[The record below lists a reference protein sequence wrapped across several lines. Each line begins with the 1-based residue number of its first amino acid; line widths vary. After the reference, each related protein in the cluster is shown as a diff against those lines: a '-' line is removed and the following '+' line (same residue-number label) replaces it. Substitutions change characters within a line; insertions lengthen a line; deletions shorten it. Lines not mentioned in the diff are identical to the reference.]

1 MTFLHQPVF
10 LDQAAEILCAAP
22 GRRFVDATLGGG
34 GHAAA
39 ILTRRPDAELLGI
52 DRDPNAI
59 DAASQR
65 LASLA
70 SRAHLCHD
78 RFSNLEA
85 CAASIGWQTVDGVLL
100 DLGVSS
106 PQLDTPERGFSFR
119 FDGPLDMRMDPSAQ
133 TNTAADLLNNLSE
146 TELADLFFN
155 YGEERMSRR
164 IARAIVARR
173 QEKPWQRTHDL
184 AQLLEKI
191 VGYKHQHGL
200 HPATRCFQALRIA
213 VNHELEE
220 LENTLPVAAR
230 LLSPQGRIAVI
241 SFHSLEDRLVKN
253 FFRHESSSC
262 VCPPGLPV
270 CTCGKTA
277 SLTLLTRKALRP
289 TAAETQANPR
299 ASCAKLRAASKNE
312 TMNTADHF

>member
-1 MTFLHQPVF
+1 MTFLHQSVF

-34 GHAAA
+34 GHAEA
-39 ILTRRPDAELLGI
+39 ILTRRQDAELLGI

-59 DAASQR
+59 NAASQR
-65 LASLA
+65 LASF
-70 SRAHLCHD
+70 SNRTHLCHD
-78 RFSNLEA
+78 NFSNLEA
-85 CAASIGWQTVDGVLL
+85 CVASIGWQTIDGVLL

-133 TNTAADLLNNLSE
+133 TDTAADLLNNLTE
-146 TELADLFFN
+146 TELADIFFN
-155 YGEERMSRR
+155 YGEERLSRR

-173 QEKPWQRTHDL
+173 QEKPWQGTSEL

-213 VNHELEE
+213 VNHELDE

-230 LLSPQGRIAVI
+230 LLNPQGRIAVI

-253 FFRHESSSC
+253 FFRHESASC

-270 CTCGKTA
+270 CVCDKTA
-277 SLTLLTRKALRP
+277 TLTILTRKALRP
-289 TAAETQANPR
+289 TTAETQANPR
-299 ASCAKLRAASKNE
+299 ASCAKLRAASKN
-312 TMNTADHF
+312 